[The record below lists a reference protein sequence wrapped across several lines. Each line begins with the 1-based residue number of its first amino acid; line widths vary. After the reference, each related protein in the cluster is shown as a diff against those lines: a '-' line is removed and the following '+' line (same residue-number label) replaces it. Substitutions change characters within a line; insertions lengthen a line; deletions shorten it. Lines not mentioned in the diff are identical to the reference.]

1 MHKNSIQTLALEFVD
16 TRSEASLK
24 KLINRLKPGLLGF
37 VEKYVKDRDLSH
49 EIVNQV
55 FISVWEKCDQYNPKW
70 NFSTWVYTIAK
81 NESLGALRL
90 KKRYLSH
97 ERLEENHSKLLKDN
111 SPVVHMET
119 EVMELTGHEA
129 LDSLYEKTLSEIYTL
144 DEPYRSIMIER
155 EINRN
160 QLQFIANRLGM
171 NLSTVKTRLR
181 KARKMVE
188 GNLLKNNPSLVMAYY
203 EKE

>member
-1 MHKNSIQTLALEFVD
+1 MQENSIQSLALDFIN
-16 TRSEASLK
+16 TRSEASFK

-37 VEKYVKDRDLSH
+37 IEKYVKDKDLSH
-49 EIVNQV
+49 QIVNQV
-55 FISVWEKCDQYNPKW
+55 FISVWEKCDQYNSKW

-97 ERLEENHSKLLKDN
+97 ERLEENHSKLLRDC
-111 SPVVHMET
+111 SPEVHMET
-119 EVMELTGHEA
+119 EVMGLTGHEA
-129 LDSLYEKTLSEIYTL
+129 LDLLHEKTLFEIYSL
-144 DEPYRSIMIER
+144 EEPYKSIMIEKQ
-155 EINRN
+155 INQK
-160 QLQFIANRLGM
+160 QLQDIATSQNM

-181 KARKMVE
+181 KARKEVAAK
-188 GNLLKNNPSLVMAYY
+188 LLKNHPSLVKAYY